1 MLRLSEYVIVPKMIM
16 CRIKARLKKNQNRA
30 GAVISADSPIQE
42 LHQNVNLVANTE
54 ISTG

>member
-30 GAVISADSPIQE
+30 GAVISADSPMQE